1 MEREILLYLANSV
14 RPVRMAIYVPTD
26 RDPEEYID
34 EFLEGM
40 LNEFLRYNC
49 EWEFAEAVQ

>member
-34 EFLEGM
+34 EFLDGM